1 MRDEKLI
8 FSEAQSIV
16 GSAGDIV
23 STNVIDCSVANP
35 SVGDGRAVFLN
46 VSLPV
51 AVTSSG
57 SATVAFTLE
66 GSADNSSFATVYTTG
81 ALALT
86 ALTLGKTI
94 VRMPLPEGLAKRYLR
109 MKYTVA
115 TAATTAGKVD
125 AWLDIN

>member
-23 STNVIDCSVANP
+23 STNVIDFSVADP
-35 SVGDGRAVFLN
+35 SVGDGRSVFLN
-46 VSLPV
+46 VSLPE

-57 SATVAFTLE
+57 AATVAFTLE
-66 GSADNSSFATVYTTG
+66 GSADNSTFTTVYTTG
-81 ALALT
+81 ALGLT
-86 ALTLGKTI
+86 ALTIGKTI
-94 VRMPLPEGLAKRYLR
+94 IRMPLPEGLAKRYLR

-125 AWLDIN
+125 AWIDIN